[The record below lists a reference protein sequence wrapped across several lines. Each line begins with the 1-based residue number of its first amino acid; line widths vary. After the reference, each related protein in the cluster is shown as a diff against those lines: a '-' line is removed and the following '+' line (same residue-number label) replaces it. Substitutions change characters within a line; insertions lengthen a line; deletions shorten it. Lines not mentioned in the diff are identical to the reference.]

1 MYATLDTKCTFP
13 MYRPV
18 VHYSLSYLIPS
29 CPLVYTLS
37 PYHHILP
44 IPLIHHVSLAFTYY
58 SILPYHTLPYHTL
71 NYFTLPLLK
80 LDRNDSWQKR
90 LVLLGQIDLPSGDKA
105 DKTRRKWL
113 MAEDLPTFRHQVVLV
128 TRDFCPRPGAIWG
141 AVLLFIS
148 CVWIPKIHFRLS
160 IIHFWI
166 SIIHFWISKNELR
179 ISQNNYGYPN
189 FFGYPKMY
197 LRISTN
203 RFLNIDN

>member
-1 MYATLDTKCTFP
+1 
-13 MYRPV
+13 MYRPI

-37 PYHHILP
+37 PYHHILS

-90 LVLLGQIDLPSGDKA
+90 LVLLCQIDLPSGDKA
-105 DKTRRKWL
+105 DTTRWKWL
-113 MAEDLPTFRHQVVLV
+113 MAADLPTFRHQVVLV
-128 TRDFCPRPGAIWG
+128 TRDFCPRPGVLWG

-148 CVWIPKIHFRLS
+148 YVWISKIHFR
-160 IIHFWI
+160 I
-166 SIIHFWISKNELR
+166 SIIHFWISKNEFR
-179 ISQNNYGYPN
+179 ISQNN
-189 FFGYPKMY
+189 FW
-197 LRISTN
+197 ISKN
-203 RFLNIDN
+203 VF